1 MVGNRPPCLG
11 SPMSY
16 LTVLLQGCYQ
26 VLERC
31 KKTYFKAVLSTLESP
46 QDSVSGR
53 RQHRFD
59 DRNAPRCCGVG
70 VRVSAPLRRGAAPY
84 GDGSLCSQAPSH
96 LISLSILGVPE
107 EFRPEFYKE
116 FCVRHNGAK
125 SPSWSL
131 CAPLAPQSA
140 LFKGI
145 WPPHTRRPRPPV
157 GTPGL

>member
-1 MVGNRPPCLG
+1 
-11 SPMSY
+11 MSY

-26 VLERC
+26 VLEVCNKHILKPFISSVRSHEPP
-31 KKTYFKAVLSTLESP
+31 YRADADVDST
-46 QDSVSGR
+46 DATAR
-53 RQHRFD
+53 
-59 DRNAPRCCGVG
+59 RCCGVG

-96 LISLSILGVPE
+96 LISLSILGVPK

-116 FCVRHNGAK
+116 FCVRQIGTK

-131 CAPLAPQSA
+131 CASLASQSD

-145 WPPHTRRPRPPV
+145 WPPHPRRPRAPV
-157 GTPGL
+157 TTPGGGGD